1 MTGLRGR
8 VSIVGGALMI
18 MAGLAIPA
26 ATATPAAAVPAPAS
40 GVDVSG
46 LTTFTSST
54 PWPGLAQSGNTFVGV
69 KATEGDYYKD
79 PDYIPDVKGA
89 VAAGL
94 YVMPYVFA
102 NPYPG
107 NGTAAQQADYAWTNE
122 ISKAAPAY
130 LSSKLMLPL
139 VLDIE
144 ADPYAGSEKNGNQC
158 YGLTQSAM
166 VTWIQQFLAEAKA
179 KTKKT
184 PIIYTAPNW
193 WSACTGNS
201 TAFSGYPLWLA
212 DYGVSDPAVPS
223 GWNNLT
229 FWQYTS
235 GGTAVGIKGGTD
247 LDYLGPVLQASH
259 AGQADRPGAAP
270 HAELAERPGR
280 DLQAGHAAGRAEGEC
295 RRADHRHAD
304 GHPWLLHGDG
314 HAVGGRRPGHDD
326 VHLGRARD
334 ADGELAGQPD
344 HRPQDRRCRSGSRCP
359 TRTPALRCRSARP
372 GCPPGC
378 R

>member
-1 MTGLRGR
+1 
-8 VSIVGGALMI
+8 MI

-26 ATATPAAAVPAPAS
+26 ATATSAAAVPVPAS

-54 PWPGLAQSGNTFVGV
+54 PWPGLAQAGNTFVGV

-79 PDYIPDVKGA
+79 ADYIPDVKGA
-89 VAAGL
+89 LAAGL

-107 NGTAAQQADYAWTNE
+107 NGTPVQQADYAWTNE
-122 ISKAAPAY
+122 ISKASPAY

-179 KTKKT
+179 KTGKT

-229 FWQYTS
+229 FWQYTQRRNRRRHQ
-235 GGTAVGIKGGTD
+235 GRHRPG
-247 LDYLGPVLQASH
+247 LPWPGPAGQP

-270 HAELAERPGR
+270 HAELR
-280 DLQAGHAAGRAEGEC
+280 
-295 RRADHRHAD
+295 
-304 GHPWLLHGDG
+304 
-314 HAVGGRRPGHDD
+314 
-326 VHLGRARD
+326 
-334 ADGELAGQPD
+334 
-344 HRPQDRRCRSGSRCP
+344 
-359 TRTPALRCRSARP
+359 
-372 GCPPGC
+372 
-378 R
+378 